1 MANKYGEEIYSKA
14 LLEVKAALT
23 GHQAGQGSEFLPTET
38 ANEIINLVYDRNW
51 ARQAFQSINLRRET
65 LKIPKL
71 TGSITFH
78 GRTLADAD
86 GTEASESRHTSSEI
100 TLTIKTLIANV
111 PIGNRVV
118 AYGVEGLLPVIRSDL
133 ATRLAFI
140 EEACFVN
147 GDETVSNAYADNL
160 NGAWHTTDNTAGVNL
175 TNNTHLLQF
184 NGLRKLRS
192 ATDVAGGGANLS
204 LAMIRQAIT
213 NLGLHGTDRT
223 QLILLIGKETEA
235 DLLGWTE
242 LQTVD
247 KYGPQATIHTGEI
260 GKIYGITVI
269 STVQIPTNLDAT
281 GVVPAAHNGLL
292 TCAMLLHKASPMIG
306 NPSVQT
312 RAFSVGYEDEPKK
325 DRFCLIP
332 REDIAFNVRYPDAL
346 CLIENLTY

>member
-1 MANKYGEEIYSKA
+1 MANIYGDEVYNKA

-23 GHQAGQGSEFLPTET
+23 GHQAGQASEFLPTET
-38 ANEIINLVYDRNW
+38 AQEIINLVYDRNW

-65 LKIPKL
+65 LNIPKL
-71 TGSITFH
+71 TGSISFY

-86 GTEASESRHTSSEI
+86 GSEVTESRHTTSEI
-100 TLTIKTLIANV
+100 TLNIRTLIANV

-118 AYGVEGLLPVIRSDL
+118 AYGVEGLLPVIRQDL

-147 GDETVSNAYADNL
+147 GDTETGTSYADNL
-160 NGAWHTTDNTAGVNL
+160 NGAYHGTTNVGGVNA

-184 NGLRKLRS
+184 DGLRKLRG
-192 ATDVAGGGANLS
+192 ATDVAGGGADLS
-204 LAMIRQAIT
+204 LAHIRSAIT

-223 QLILLIGKETEA
+223 QLILLISKETEA
-235 DLLGWTE
+235 DLLGWAE

-247 KYGPQATIHTGEI
+247 KYGPGATIHTGEI

-269 STVQIPTNLDAT
+269 STVHIPTNLDAT
-281 GVVPAAHNGLL
+281 GVVPAAHNGTL
-292 TCAMLLHKASPMIG
+292 TCALLLHKGSPLIG
-306 NPSVQT
+306 NPAVST
-312 RAFSVGYEDEPKK
+312 RAFSVGFEDEPKK

-332 REDIAFNVRYPDAL
+332 REDIAFAVRYPEAI